1 MLKMV
6 DGTGII
12 GVDMVC
18 PLGGAVSP
26 PQPPNFDKVEM
37 EGVGSLMLPNSLEAP
52 LERVELIGNST
63 QFTTTGAQ
71 LTPLSQDNLCN
82 KDGLTA
88 VMNPDGSVN
97 IIGTPTKQ
105 FASVMAIEII
115 GLEAGTYYISGGSI
129 NDGKIV
135 YQCNVVRAD
144 GSREYFSNRLMELK
158 SDDQYRLYL
167 LTYNSSNLT
176 EVNDTIY
183 PMLNKG
189 SKALPF
195 EPYTG
200 GNPSPSPEYP
210 QEIKSVGKKVDE
222 KYLLD
227 LKITGKN
234 LLNVSSEAISGKNA
248 DGKYNIQDGVITFN
262 TINNWGGDFIYFNSV
277 DVRNNKNLT
286 FSANATLPE
295 DLNNP
300 QVGCRI
306 LVNAYDKN
314 GSLLMDAEKIFA
326 ENSYQWIY
334 NEYYKGFC
342 YYKRINE
349 SLLAKLAD
357 EVDKITVGVCYLNTV
372 ADYPVSISNVQ
383 VEYGTVNTEYE
394 PYTEQSV
401 QIALDEP
408 LRGIKRPFNREFIQ
422 ETLSQSGIIRRFKE
436 IEITKNARILT
447 HLGNYG
453 APEINSI
460 LARYPDA
467 SLKKRG
473 AVLCEELKI
482 GNAWGS
488 EEESI
493 YMTEQGIDFR
503 LSRERLRLGSD
514 TTPEENQAA
523 VIKYLT
529 DHPLHC
535 VAELNVPTTEPFPES
550 VQAQL
555 SSLHSENGTTH
566 VFVDSGEVPCGIK
579 LTYRKEI

>member
-26 PQPPNFDKVEM
+26 PQPPNYDKVEV

-52 LERVELIGNST
+52 VERVELIGNST

-71 LTPLSQDNLCN
+71 LTPLSQDNLYN

-135 YQCNVVRAD
+135 YQCNVIRAD

-234 LLNVSSEAISGKNA
+234 LLNVSTEAISGKNA

-262 TINNWGGDFIYFNSV
+262 TINNWGGDYIYFNSI
-277 DVRNNKNLT
+277 DTRNNKNLT
-286 FSANATLPE
+286 FSGNATLPE
-295 DLNNP
+295 NP
-300 QVGCRI
+300 SDIGRGCRI
-306 LVNAYDKN
+306 LVIAYDKN
-314 GSLLMDAEKIFA
+314 GALLTDVDTIFA
-326 ENSYQWIY
+326 KNSWQWIY
-334 NEYYKGFC
+334 NKYYKG
-342 YYKRINE
+342 YNSSNRINE
-349 SLLAKLAD
+349 GLSAKLTD
-357 EVDKITVGVCYLNTV
+357 EVDKITVGVCYSNTV
-372 ADYPVSISNVQ
+372 ADYPVRISDVQ

-408 LRGIKRPFNREFIQ
+408 LRGVGEYKDVLMKDGVVRKIKRAVFDGSEDEKWGLWREHENHINFALVIKGAITVNTGIRTMMDKFKYFGAIWNSDLLGQ
-422 ETLSQSGIIRRFKE
+422 DMFGATLRINMPKTLATDLQTFKTWLSQ
-436 IEITKNARILT
+436 NPLT
-447 HLGNYG
+447 VDYV
-453 APEINSI
+453 
-460 LARYPDA
+460 LAEP
-467 SLKKRG
+467 
-473 AVLCEELKI
+473 V
-482 GNAWGS
+482 
-488 EEESI
+488 
-493 YMTEQGIDFR
+493 
-503 LSRERLRLGSD
+503 
-514 TTPEENQAA
+514 
-523 VIKYLT
+523 
-529 DHPLHC
+529 
-535 VAELNVPTTEPFPES
+535 TEPLPES
-550 VQAQL
+550 VQQQL
-555 SSLHSENGTTH
+555 QALHSENGTTH

-579 LTYRKEI
+579 LTYRKEK

>member
-37 EGVGSLMLPNSLEAP
+37 EGVGSLMLPNSLKAP

-71 LTPLSQDNLCN
+71 LTPLSQDNLYN

-88 VMNPDGSVN
+88 AMKPDGSVN

-135 YQCNVVRAD
+135 YQCNVTRAD

-200 GNPSPSPEYP
+200 GNPSPSPDYP

-222 KYLLD
+222 KCLLD
-227 LKITGKN
+227 LKIIGKN
-234 LLNVSSEAISGKNA
+234 LLNVSTEAISGKNA

-262 TINNWGGDFIYFNSV
+262 TINNWGGDYIYFNSI
-277 DVRNNKNLT
+277 DVGNNKDLI
-286 FSANATLPE
+286 FRADATLPE
-295 DLNNP
+295 NQSDIGR
-300 QVGCRI
+300 GCRI
-306 LVNAYDKN
+306 LVIAYDKN
-314 GSLLMDAEKIFA
+314 GALLTDVDTIFVK
-326 ENSYQWIY
+326 NSRQWIY
-334 NEYYKGFC
+334 NEYYKGC
-342 YYKRINE
+342 ISSNRINE
-349 SLLAKLAD
+349 GLSAKLTD
-357 EVDKITVGVCYLNTV
+357 EVDKITVGVCYSNTT
-372 ADYPVSISNVQ
+372 ADYPVRISDVQ
-383 VEYGTVNTEYE
+383 VEYGIVNTEYE
-394 PYTEQSV
+394 PYTEQTV

-408 LRGIKRPFNREFIQ
+408 LRGVGDYKDIITKDGVVRKIKRIVFDENTPFKEYNAPVQVKTTSFI
-422 ETLSQSGIIRRFKE
+422 SGTVIKDATGEIGIEVMSDRFKAKDRGFDRYDE
-436 IEITKNARILT
+436 ECITLFGKNIFVRFNKDKNINTAEALT
-447 HLGNYG
+447 EWLKQNPLTVDYV
-453 APEINSI
+453 
-460 LARYPDA
+460 LAEP
-467 SLKKRG
+467 
-473 AVLCEELKI
+473 V
-482 GNAWGS
+482 
-488 EEESI
+488 
-493 YMTEQGIDFR
+493 
-503 LSRERLRLGSD
+503 
-514 TTPEENQAA
+514 
-523 VIKYLT
+523 
-529 DHPLHC
+529 
-535 VAELNVPTTEPFPES
+535 TEPLPES
-550 VQAQL
+550 VQQQL
-555 SSLHSENGTTH
+555 QALHSENGTTH
-566 VFVDSGEVPCGIK
+566 ITVDSGEVPCGIK

>member
-37 EGVGSLMLPNSLEAP
+37 EGVGSLMLPNSLKAP

-71 LTPLSQDNLCN
+71 LTPLSQDNLYN
-82 KDGLTA
+82 KDGLTV

-135 YQCNVVRAD
+135 YQCNVTRAD
-144 GSREYFSNRLMELK
+144 GSREYFSNGLMELK

-210 QEIKSVGKKVDE
+210 QEIKSVGKKVEE
-222 KYLLD
+222 KCLLD
-227 LKITGKN
+227 LKIIGKN
-234 LLNVSSEAISGKNA
+234 LLNVSTEAISGKNA

-262 TINNWGGDFIYFNSV
+262 TINNWGGDYIYFNSI
-277 DVRNNKNLT
+277 DVGNNKDLI
-286 FSANATLPE
+286 FRGDATLPE
-295 DLNNP
+295 NP
-300 QVGCRI
+300 SDIGRGCRI
-306 LVNAYDKN
+306 LVIAYDKN
-314 GSLLMDAEKIFA
+314 GALLTDVDTIFA
-326 ENSYQWIY
+326 EKSYQWIY
-334 NEYYKGFC
+334 NEYYKGFIGSN
-342 YYKRINE
+342 RINE
-349 SLLAKLAD
+349 GLSAKLTD
-357 EVDKITVGVCYLNTV
+357 EVDKITVGVCYSNTV
-372 ADYPVSISNVQ
+372 ADYPVRISDVQ
-383 VEYGTVNTEYE
+383 VEYGIVNTEYE
-394 PYTEQSV
+394 PYTEQTM
-401 QIALDEP
+401 QIVLDEP
-408 LRGIKRPFNREFIQ
+408 LRGVGEYKDM
-422 ETLSQSGIIRRFKE
+422 L
-436 IEITKNARILT
+436 TKNGVVRKIA
-447 HLGNYG
+447 HEVGNINCEFYDFVADENFYKIVFTPKY
-453 APEINSI
+453 APKNDKYYTIQCNISPHMAIYE
-460 LARYPDA
+460 
-467 SLKKRG
+467 
-473 AVLCEELKI
+473 
-482 GNAWGS
+482 GNPL
-488 EEESI
+488 I
-493 YMTEQGIDFR
+493 YW
-503 LSRERLRLGSD
+503 L
-514 TTPEENQAA
+514 
-523 VIKYLT
+523 
-529 DHPLHC
+529 
-535 VAELNVPTTEPFPES
+535 PTTEEIKGMGIDIKGTMKDANAKLLDYLSKNPIELQYGLKTPVTEPLPES
-550 VQAQL
+550 VQQQL
-555 SSLHSENGTTH
+555 QALHSENGTTH

-579 LTYRKEI
+579 LTYRKEK

>member
-18 PLGGAVSP
+18 PLGGTVSP
-26 PQPPNFDKVEM
+26 PQPPNFDKVEV
-37 EGVGSLMLPNSLEAP
+37 EGVGSLMLPNSLKAP

-71 LTPLSQDNLCN
+71 LTPLSQDNLYN

-135 YQCNVVRAD
+135 YQCNITRAD

-210 QEIKSVGKKVDE
+210 QEIKSVGKNGTVEIKIEASNILPTDDVE
-222 KYLLD
+222 KLVNNYRLCTKNGFLLKKGIKYVLTVNEQVTALYIKD
-227 LKITGKN
+227 FATKENLKI
-234 LLNVSSEAISGKNA
+234 
-248 DGKYNIQDGVITFN
+248 
-262 TINNWGGDFIYFNSV
+262 
-277 DVRNNKNLT
+277 
-286 FSANATLPE
+286 
-295 DLNNP
+295 
-300 QVGCRI
+300 
-306 LVNAYDKN
+306 
-314 GSLLMDAEKIFA
+314 
-326 ENSYQWIY
+326 IY
-334 NEYYKGFC
+334 NSQSLEYTPSENIKVFFDC
-342 YYKRINE
+342 YNVPIPDTIKMW
-349 SLLAKLAD
+349 
-357 EVDKITVGVCYLNTV
+357 LNI
-372 ADYPVSISNVQ
+372 DVSHR
-383 VEYGTVNTEYE
+383 YE
-394 PYTEQSV
+394 PYKEPQIV
-401 QIALDEP
+401 KIALNEP
-408 LRGIKRPFNREFIQ
+408 LRGYRRDYDGEIVKEILNSSIE
-422 ETLSQSGIIRRFKE
+422 RRFKE
-436 IEITKNARILT
+436 VVITKDTSIVCD
-447 HLGNYG
+447 LGVYG
-453 APEINSI
+453 ATEINTIIS
-460 LARYPDA
+460 RYFIGGF
-467 SLKKRG
+467 KKQG
-473 AVLCEELKI
+473 IVLCKELKYKD
-482 GNAWGS
+482 NWS
-488 EEESI
+488 NDEESI
-493 YMTEQGIDFR
+493 AIADNAIDFR
-503 LSRERLRLGSD
+503 LSRERLGIGSD
-514 TTPEENQAA
+514 TTPEENKVA

-529 DHPLHC
+529 NHPLHC
-535 VAELNVPTTEPFPES
+535 IAELNEPISEPLPES
-550 VQAQL
+550 VQQQL
-555 SSLHSENGTTH
+555 QALHSENGTTH

-579 LTYRKEI
+579 LTYRKEK

>member
-26 PQPPNFDKVEM
+26 PQPPNYDNVEM
-37 EGVGSLMLPNSLEAP
+37 EGMGSLTLQNSLKAP
-52 LERVELIGNST
+52 IERLELIGNST

-105 FASVMAIEII
+105 FASVMAIKNI

-135 YQCNVVRAD
+135 YQCNVTRAD

-234 LLNVSSEAISGKNA
+234 LLNVSSEAISGKNT

-262 TINNWGGDFIYFNSV
+262 TINNWGGNYIYFNSI
-277 DVRNNKNLT
+277 DTRNNKDLI
-286 FSANATLPE
+286 FRADATLPE
-295 DLNNP
+295 NSSNIGS
-300 QVGCRI
+300 GCRI
-306 LVNAYDKN
+306 LVIAYDKN
-314 GSLLMDAEKIFA
+314 GALLTDVDTIFA
-326 ENSYQWIY
+326 KNSWQWIY
-334 NEYYKGFC
+334 NEYYKGWASS
-342 YYKRINE
+342 KRINE
-349 SLLAKLAD
+349 GLSAKLTD
-357 EVDKITVGVCYLNTV
+357 EVDKITVGVCYLNTT
-372 ADYPVSISNVQ
+372 ADYPVRISDVQ

-394 PYTEQSV
+394 PYTEQTV

-408 LRGIKRPFNREFIQ
+408 LRGVGEYKDV
-422 ETLSQSGIIRRFKE
+422 L
-436 IEITKNARILT
+436 TKDGVVRKILEV
-447 HLGNYG
+447 
-453 APEINSI
+453 P
-460 LARYPDA
+460 LA
-467 SLKKRG
+467 
-473 AVLCEELKI
+473 
-482 GNAWGS
+482 
-488 EEESI
+488 
-493 YMTEQGIDFR
+493 
-503 LSRERLRLGSD
+503 
-514 TTPEENQAA
+514 
-523 VIKYLT
+523 KYLGPIEGDAGDRYVSAKVPNANINYDPGRCMSNIGFADFAEKKKYVPCPHQKDFLIRIADDDT
-529 DHPLHC
+529 IDMVKEKMKDVI
-535 VAELNVPTTEPFPES
+535 VAYTTKEPVTEPLPES

-555 SSLHSENGTTH
+555 SALHSEDGTTH

-579 LTYRKEI
+579 LTYRKEK

>member
-18 PLGGAVSP
+18 PLGGTVSP
-26 PQPPNFDKVEM
+26 PQPPNYDKVEV
-37 EGVGSLMLPNSLEAP
+37 EGVGSLTLPNSLKAP
-52 LERVELIGNST
+52 LERVELLGNSV
-63 QFTTTGAQ
+63 QGENPA
-71 LTPLSQDNLCN
+71 PDN
-82 KDGLTA
+82 
-88 VMNPDGSVN
+88 
-97 IIGTPTKQ
+97 
-105 FASVMAIEII
+105 
-115 GLEAGTYYISGGSI
+115 
-129 NDGKIV
+129 
-135 YQCNVVRAD
+135 
-144 GSREYFSNRLMELK
+144 
-158 SDDQYRLYL
+158 
-167 LTYNSSNLT
+167 
-176 EVNDTIY
+176 
-183 PMLNKG
+183 
-189 SKALPF
+189 
-195 EPYTG
+195 
-200 GNPSPSPEYP
+200 P
-210 QEIKSVGKKVDE
+210 QEIKSAGREVEG

-262 TINNWGGDFIYFNSV
+262 TINNWGGDYIYFNSI
-277 DVRNNKNLT
+277 DTRNNKNLT
-286 FSANATLPE
+286 FSGNATLSE
-295 DLNNP
+295 NP
-300 QVGCRI
+300 SDIGRGCRI
-306 LVNAYDKN
+306 LVIAYDKN
-314 GSLLMDAEKIFA
+314 GALLTDVDTIFA
-326 ENSYQWIY
+326 EESYQWIY
-334 NEYYKGFC
+334 NKYYKGFISNN
-342 YYKRINE
+342 RINE
-349 SLLAKLAD
+349 GLSAKLTD
-357 EVDKITVGVCYLNTV
+357 EVDKITVGVCYSNTA
-372 ADYPVSISNVQ
+372 ADYPVRISDVQ

-394 PYTEQSV
+394 PYTEQTM

-408 LRGIKRPFNREFIQ
+408 LKGIKRPFNGEFIQ

>member
-18 PLGGAVSP
+18 PLGGTVSP
-26 PQPPNFDKVEM
+26 PQPPNFDKVEV
-37 EGVGSLMLPNSLEAP
+37 EGVGSLMLPNSLKAP

-71 LTPLSQDNLCN
+71 LTPLSQDNLYN

-135 YQCNVVRAD
+135 YQCNVIRAD

-262 TINNWGGDFIYFNSV
+262 TLNNWGGDYIYFNSI
-277 DVRNNKNLT
+277 DVGNNKDLI
-286 FSANATLPE
+286 FRADATLPE
-295 DLNNP
+295 NQSDIGR
-300 QVGCRI
+300 GCRI
-306 LVNAYDKN
+306 LVIAYDKN
-314 GSLLMDAEKIFA
+314 GALLTDVDTIFA
-326 ENSYQWIY
+326 EKSYQWIH
-334 NEYYKGFC
+334 NAYYKGFLSNN
-342 YYKRINE
+342 RINE
-349 SLLAKLAD
+349 GLSAKLTD
-357 EVDKITVGVCYLNTV
+357 EVDKITVGVCYSNTT
-372 ADYPVSISNVQ
+372 ADYPVRISNVQ

-394 PYTEQSV
+394 PYTEQTV

-408 LRGIKRPFNREFIQ
+408 LRGVGEYKDMFTKDGVTRKIKKIALDGSEGWLIDKIVEGNVTQTFVLILKDMLLISNHDKRIMCDKFKFGTALWANDIVAIGTYSNKLYLNVEKDKAPDLQTFK
-422 ETLSQSGIIRRFKE
+422 TWLSQ
-436 IEITKNARILT
+436 N
-447 HLGNYG
+447 
-453 APEINSI
+453 P
-460 LARYPDA
+460 LAVDY
-467 SLKKRG
+467 
-473 AVLCEELKI
+473 VL
-482 GNAWGS
+482 
-488 EEESI
+488 
-493 YMTEQGIDFR
+493 
-503 LSRERLRLGSD
+503 
-514 TTPEENQAA
+514 
-523 VIKYLT
+523 
-529 DHPLHC
+529 
-535 VAELNVPTTEPFPES
+535 AEPVTEPLPES

-555 SSLHSENGTTH
+555 QALHSENGVTH

>member
-26 PQPPNFDKVEM
+26 PQPPNYDKVEV
-37 EGVGSLMLPNSLEAP
+37 EGVGSLMLPNSLKAP

-71 LTPLSQDNLCN
+71 LTPLSQDNLYN

-135 YQCNVVRAD
+135 YQCNVIRAD

-248 DGKYNIQDGVITFN
+248 YGKYNIQDGVITFN
-262 TINNWGGDFIYFNSV
+262 TINNWGGDYIYFNSI
-277 DVRNNKNLT
+277 DVGNNKDLI
-286 FSANATLPE
+286 FRGDATLPE
-295 DLNNP
+295 NP
-300 QVGCRI
+300 SDIGRGCRI
-306 LVNAYDKN
+306 LVIAYDKN
-314 GSLLMDAEKIFA
+314 GALLTDVDTIFA
-326 ENSYQWIY
+326 EKSYQWIY
-334 NEYYKGFC
+334 NEYYKGFISNN
-342 YYKRINE
+342 RINE
-349 SLLAKLAD
+349 GLSAKLTD
-357 EVDKITVGVCYLNTV
+357 EVDKITVGVSYSNTA
-372 ADYPVSISNVQ
+372 ADYPVRISDVQ

-408 LRGIKRPFNREFIQ
+408 LRGVGEYKDMFTKDGVTRKIKKIALDGSEGWLIDKIVEGNVTQTFVLILKDMLLISNHDKRIMCDKFKFGTALWANDIVAIGTYSNKLYLNVEKDKAPDLQTFK
-422 ETLSQSGIIRRFKE
+422 TWLSQ
-436 IEITKNARILT
+436 N
-447 HLGNYG
+447 
-453 APEINSI
+453 P
-460 LARYPDA
+460 LAVDY
-467 SLKKRG
+467 
-473 AVLCEELKI
+473 VL
-482 GNAWGS
+482 
-488 EEESI
+488 
-493 YMTEQGIDFR
+493 
-503 LSRERLRLGSD
+503 
-514 TTPEENQAA
+514 
-523 VIKYLT
+523 
-529 DHPLHC
+529 
-535 VAELNVPTTEPFPES
+535 AEPVTEPLPES

-555 SSLHSENGTTH
+555 QALHSENGTTH